1 MESTEV
7 LAMVGGHVDEELL
20 LRNEYVQHCHCER
33 NHQGMEN
40 RLLFPEIQPSTKGII
55 ARNLRMG
62 GLLNFYYRK
71 AA

>member
-7 LAMVGGHVDEELL
+7 LSMVGGDVDEELL

-40 RLLFPEIQPSTKGII
+40 RLLFPEI
-55 ARNLRMG
+55 
-62 GLLNFYYRK
+62 
-71 AA
+71 